1 MVISIRCFISR
12 DLDQRA
18 SLNRTRSSLRQS
30 GLSQGS
36 SMARIDYYR
45 DPSAPRANSLVVGSS
60 AVVADDQ
67 GRILLQ
73 RRSDSGNW
81 ALPGGGMDIGETFA
95 ESAVREVREETG
107 FDVRIDR
114 IVGIYSDPGHV
125 FAYDDGEIRQEFS
138 ICLAC
143 TIVGGSLQVSRESTA
158 VDFFPV
164 AELPGLQMHESIRV
178 RIQDYLDGKPPAFR

>member
-1 MVISIRCFISR
+1 
-12 DLDQRA
+12 
-18 SLNRTRSSLRQS
+18 
-30 GLSQGS
+30 
-36 SMARIDYYR
+36 MARIDYYR